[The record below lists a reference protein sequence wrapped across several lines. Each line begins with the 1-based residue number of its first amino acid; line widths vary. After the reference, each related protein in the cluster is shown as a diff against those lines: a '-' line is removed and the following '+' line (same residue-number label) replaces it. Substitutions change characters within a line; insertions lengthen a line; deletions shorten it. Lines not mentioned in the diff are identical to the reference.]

1 MRSIAVCR
9 KRRFADATGSGDRRG
24 SHGRHED
31 GRRREPD
38 RHIAE
43 RIFDLDGLAEM
54 GDHAG
59 DLSPHASVLMNV
71 MPACVLLVCVWSS
84 RVGRIVGDRHSAAA
98 AVRSTSG
105 CARIGPCRPGSL
117 QVPNLLQRSRL
128 RPGRAVDLAV
138 GPPAE
143 EVQPDEVSASGVRWL
158 YLEKPREGD
167 REWLQREF
175 GFHALDIEDVAS
187 RNQRPKLDAY
197 DDYLFIVLHFPVFD
211 KPSGRLL
218 TAELDLFVG
227 PDYLITLPDQNLPPL
242 AAMFERYRERDEVR
256 EATFSKGTGY
266 LLYRIVDTCVD
277 ASFPMLRKLG
287 AKLDE
292 LEDDIFEGRSDKIVQ
307 DISNAKQE
315 IINFRR
321 VVRPMRAVLRDLER
335 TKQRYLAEDL
345 DIYFD
350 DITDAAERIWD
361 VLENYK
367 EVAEALED
375 SNESVLSHRLNESLR
390 VLTAFSVALLPLTLL
405 ASIFGMNF
413 DLPGEEGLGEFWLV
427 IVLMG
432 TILLGVLLFF
442 RRRGYL

>member
-1 MRSIAVCR
+1 VPNMLLRPR
-9 KRRFADATGSGDRRG
+9 LRG
-24 SHGRHED
+24 ARPGT
-31 GRRREPD
+31 
-38 RHIAE
+38 
-43 RIFDLDGLAEM
+43 LDG
-54 GDHAG
+54 
-59 DLSPHASVLMNV
+59 
-71 MPACVLLVCVWSS
+71 
-84 RVGRIVGDRHSAAA
+84 
-98 AVRSTSG
+98 
-105 CARIGPCRPGSL
+105 SL
-117 QVPNLLQRSRL
+117 DALGADES
-128 RPGRAVDLAV
+128 
-138 GPPAE
+138 
-143 EVQPDEVSASGVRWL
+143 QPDVISASGVRWL
-158 YLEKPREGD
+158 HLERPREAD
-167 REWLQREF
+167 REWLEREF
-175 GFHALDIEDVAS
+175 GFHPLAIEDVAS

-227 PDYLITLPDQNLPPL
+227 PDFLITLPDQTLPPL
-242 AAMFERYRERDEVR
+242 AAMFERYREREEVR
-256 EATFSKGTGY
+256 EGIFSKGTGY
-266 LLYRIVDTCVD
+266 LLYKIVDTIVD
-277 ASFPMLRKLG
+277 ASFPMLRKMG
-287 AKLDE
+287 AKLDQ

-335 TKQRYLAEDL
+335 TKQRYLQEDL

-390 VLTAFSVALLPLTLL
+390 VLTAFSVAMLPLTLL
-405 ASIFGMNF
+405 ASVFGMNVP
-413 DLPGEEGLGEFWLV
+413 LPGQEGSPTEFWA
-427 IVLMG
+427 IVALMA
-432 TILLGVLLFF
+432 TILTSVLLFF